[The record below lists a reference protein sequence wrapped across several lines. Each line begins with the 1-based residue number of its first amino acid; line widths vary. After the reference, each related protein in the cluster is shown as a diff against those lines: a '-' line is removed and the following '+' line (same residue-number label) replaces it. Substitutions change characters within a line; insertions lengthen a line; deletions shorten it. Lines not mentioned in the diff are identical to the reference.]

1 MKQLLEK
8 EAKKI
13 LKLHLRKHSLDTYE
27 NIVPVDDIES
37 SYYFYHEYSIVSSA
51 SINNYWLFTLG
62 DQLYH
67 ELGHRMIGGPI
78 RWYVHKSNGH
88 CFMSIYKDSIFIYE
102 EWVLKYKLYN
112 SKIFYLSLDNYK
124 IEQNFEKAISLWQ
137 LSNILDEYLFLSL
150 LKISINERVYK
161 IGFLRNYE
169 LLKKNRKLENQ
180 ELIEELLAQ
189 MSYLNRRLDDKLSW
203 NITKKILELDDIRKL
218 ELHEKQL
225 KKRPEM
231 ERKKNLE

>member
-1 MKQLLEK
+1 MKELLEK

-27 NIVPVDDIES
+27 NIVPVENVES
-37 SYYFYHEYSIVSSA
+37 SYYFYHKYSIVSSE

-67 ELGHRMIGGPI
+67 KLDYRMIGGPI
-78 RWYVHKSNGH
+78 RWYVHKNNGH
-88 CFMSIYKDSIFIYE
+88 CFQSIYADSIFIYE
-102 EWVLKYKLYN
+102 EWVLKYKIYN
-112 SKIFYLSLDNYK
+112 SKIFYLSLKNYK
-124 IEQNFEKAISLWQ
+124 IEQNLEKAISLWQ

-150 LKISINERVYK
+150 LKIMINQRVYK

-180 ELIEELLAQ
+180 ELIEELLGQ
-189 MSYLNRRLDDKLSW
+189 MPYLNRRLDTKLNW
-203 NITKKILELDDIRKL
+203 NITKKILELDNRTKL

-225 KKRPEM
+225 KKI
-231 ERKKNLE
+231 